1 VPTNSN
7 KNTTAVLQM
16 ILACSEEVNRLEAA
30 WRMDVL
36 RSRLISSQVP
46 EILEAGKFD
55 NSGVGNLGQVTLQSN
70 AELRK

>member
-1 VPTNSN
+1 
-7 KNTTAVLQM
+7 M

-55 NSGVGNLGQVTLQSN
+55 NSGWEILDMEG
-70 AELRK
+70 